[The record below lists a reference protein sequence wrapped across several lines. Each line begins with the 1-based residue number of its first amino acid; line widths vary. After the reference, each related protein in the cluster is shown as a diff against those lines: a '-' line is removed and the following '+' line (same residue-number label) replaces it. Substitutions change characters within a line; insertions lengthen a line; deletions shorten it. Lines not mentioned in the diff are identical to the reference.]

1 MPSVSFAKRAETGT
15 VSDGSGWEGC
25 RRQHPK
31 SSLQRGYFRSLKTGH
46 RCSTVLCMSRLEKLE
61 QDIAKLSPEEFVEL
75 EQWFDAERN
84 RKWDRQIE
92 EDVQSGK
99 LREVYEKLKSENQG
113 QPNTP
118 LDEFLDN
125 EKLS

>member
-1 MPSVSFAKRAETGT
+1 
-15 VSDGSGWEGC
+15 
-25 RRQHPK
+25 
-31 SSLQRGYFRSLKTGH
+31 
-46 RCSTVLCMSRLEKLE
+46 MSRLEKLE

-92 EDVQSGK
+92 EDAQSGK

-118 LDEFLDN
+118 LDKFLDH

>member
-1 MPSVSFAKRAETGT
+1 
-15 VSDGSGWEGC
+15 
-25 RRQHPK
+25 
-31 SSLQRGYFRSLKTGH
+31 
-46 RCSTVLCMSRLEKLE
+46 MSRLEKLE

-92 EDVQSGK
+92 EDAQSGK

-113 QPNTP
+113 QPNIP
-118 LDEFLDN
+118 LDKFLDN

>member
-1 MPSVSFAKRAETGT
+1 
-15 VSDGSGWEGC
+15 
-25 RRQHPK
+25 
-31 SSLQRGYFRSLKTGH
+31 
-46 RCSTVLCMSRLEKLE
+46 MSRLEKLE

-92 EDVQSGK
+92 EDAQSGK